1 LNQAS
6 YPDFIYTIDRKAYL
20 QDCALIVPREPR
32 KLIKNLSF
40 SARGEGMDLEARSD
54 DKIGYLQSQHLK
66 KGEIGFGREIPIA
79 RLRGTEESVS
89 WSAVT
94 SAPSCSE
101 L

>member
-1 LNQAS
+1 
-6 YPDFIYTIDRKAYL
+6 
-20 QDCALIVPREPR
+20 
-32 KLIKNLSF
+32 
-40 SARGEGMDLEARSD
+40 MDLEARSD